1 MMRRDPGGSWACLP
15 PVYDYKWK
23 HTDTSAEHAPK
34 SSWEKRRG
42 LQNAEKK
49 LVPGFLDSV
58 NHTGS
63 PRDELDIHSY
73 FIPGQNNK

>member
-1 MMRRDPGGSWACLP
+1 MLQNA
-15 PVYDYKWK
+15 VEK
-23 HTDTSAEHAPK
+23 
-34 SSWEKRRG
+34 KRRG

-73 FIPGQNNK
+73 FIPGQNKK